1 MAVLVTFLFVLQ
13 LLVGSYMYGSVL
25 GAGQWS
31 SNARATRIPDLVA
44 FAHPL
49 LAVVTLAIWVGYMV
63 SERTGFAWAT
73 LAALLVT
80 ASGGLVMAWKTLQGS
95 RYVERPGRNQGVL
108 EPGDPAEVR
117 VAEKQIPRLAI
128 KLHGITFALLT
139 VGTLLVALGV

>member
-44 FAHPL
+44 FAHPIA
-49 LAVVTLAIWVGYMV
+49 AVVTLAIWVGHMV
-63 SERTGFAWAT
+63 SDRTGFAWAT
-73 LAALLVT
+73 LVALLVT
-80 ASGGLVMAWKTLQGS
+80 ASGGAVMALKTRQGGQ
-95 RYVERPGRNQGVL
+95 YVDRPGKHQGVL
-108 EPGDPAEVR
+108 EPGSPAEIR
-117 VAEKQIPRLAI
+117 VAEKQIPDLAI
-128 KLHGITFALLT
+128 KLHGGTFVLLV